1 MNKMNKII
9 LALPF
14 ILATQ
19 SVLAD
24 QFYLDPGTNYDVVFA
39 PNEDKVCDTCTSLK
53 DEFNFIYQSTS
64 TITDMTGDG
73 ISAGD
78 LISTNGGLSVGPLG
92 NNQIL
97 GFNPN
102 ESFGSDSNNGYGDW
116 ALSFSITDL
125 PGIVTSIVD
134 DVPII
139 AYGPGLL
146 EMFVTFDGSTFNN
159 FMDIALTG
167 GATAAASSYLFG
179 GADFNNV
186 DAGYNNL
193 FNSKNPVCN
202 NTGLWE
208 IWKNCEAPT
217 NSVQFA
223 FDFNTN
229 LLTTNFA
236 EAGVDQNGK
245 QLFSV
250 TSDHDGSGV
259 LSVPE
264 PTSIAILGLGLLG
277 LAGARRRS

>member
-1 MNKMNKII
+1 MNKII

-146 EMFVTFDGSTFNN
+146 EMFVTFTGNTFNN

-167 GATAAASSYLFG
+167 GGTAAASSYLFG